1 MIQGTQEWLQARC
14 GRFTAS
20 RMADLTARTKSGQ
33 SASRKNYLAELLIER
48 LTNTP
53 TESFTSAAMQWGT
66 DNEPEARRLYE
77 LSHFVTVDEVGFI
90 VHPVYEY
97 AGASPDGL
105 VGDDGAIEIKC
116 PNTATHVETLRS
128 GTIPDKY
135 YKQIQWVLD
144 CTRREWCDFV
154 SYDPRMKD
162 SRLVMFVRSVPRDD
176 DTIEMLRREV
186 EAAEQELRQLV
197 IDVTAIAEAV
207 QWP

>member
-207 QWP
+207 K